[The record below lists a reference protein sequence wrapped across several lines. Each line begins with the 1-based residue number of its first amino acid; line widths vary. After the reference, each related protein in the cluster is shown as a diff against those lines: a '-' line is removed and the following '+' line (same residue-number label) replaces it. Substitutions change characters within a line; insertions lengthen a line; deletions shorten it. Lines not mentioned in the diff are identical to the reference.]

1 MITRKEIVDQTT
13 KIISQL
19 VSLSLCDSQ
28 NYPTVQAVRG
38 GGFQISVKDASILAV
53 ALKNISY
60 RHIYKTLDK
69 AGAYHLKMIDG
80 SLIQMLYTFQSNE
93 LSSHR
98 LAVFPSPDLET
109 FQRDPE
115 AYMKDDIFTDIISR
129 PVVPFPIRFDFNSSP
144 SLHKEVDHPKSHLTL
159 GQYQNCRIPVSAP
172 LTPYEF
178 MGFVIRNFY
187 NTSSRNFA
195 TSLSLK
201 GDYFDETI
209 ATSECQMP
217 HLRLRWAN
225 SPPVA
230 IATRSGVARPQR
242 HSSKNEQRG
251 K

>member
-1 MITRKEIVDQTT
+1 VITRKDVLDQTAGV
-13 KIISQL
+13 ISQV

-28 NYPTVQAVRG
+28 NYPTVQNVHG
-38 GGFQISVKDASILAV
+38 VGFQISVKDASVLAV
-53 ALKNISY
+53 ALKNVSY
-60 RHIYKTLDK
+60 RHIYRTLDK

-115 AYMKDDIFTDIISR
+115 AYMNDDIFTDIISR
-129 PVVPFPIRFDFNSSP
+129 PVVPFPIRFDFNSSS

-187 NTSSRNFA
+187 NTSSHCFSK
-195 TSLSLK
+195 SLSLA
-201 GDYFDETI
+201 GDCFAETI
-209 ATSECQMP
+209 TKGECNVP
-217 HLRLRWAN
+217 HFRLRAEHRG
-225 SPPVA
+225 STAAVA
-230 IATRSGVARPQR
+230 STALAKPR
-242 HSSKNEQRG
+242 HNPRKYRRRG